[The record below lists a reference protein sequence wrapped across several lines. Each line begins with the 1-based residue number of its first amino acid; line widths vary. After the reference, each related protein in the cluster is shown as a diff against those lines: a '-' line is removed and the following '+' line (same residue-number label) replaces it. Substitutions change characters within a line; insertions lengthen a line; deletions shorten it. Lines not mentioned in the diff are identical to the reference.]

1 MAADY
6 RSEKQSGHQGKRMQK
21 RDSRN
26 DVANKLD
33 RSSHAVVIV
42 GIHAVKHALDAG
54 TGIEEVLIEKGKR
67 HPRINELVHLAKKHA
82 IRFSFVPRETL
93 ARLADGVP
101 HQGVVAKQ
109 AVLGAA
115 PALAF
120 DVWCDG
126 LDMDQMPLVLV
137 LDQVTDPHNL
147 GACMRTAEA
156 AGCVAVI
163 VPRDHAADI
172 ASPVVAKSACGA
184 LARLPLIR
192 VTNLARSLEALQQ
205 KGFWVVGMAGE
216 AATSIYA
223 ANLTGATVV
232 VMGSEGKGM
241 RRLVRESCD
250 QLIHIPMPGT
260 VESLNVSVATG
271 VALFEMNR
279 QRSEAGVAGR

>member
-6 RSEKQSGHQGKRMQK
+6 KSEKHSGHQDKRMQK
-21 RDSRN
+21 RNAED
-26 DVANKLD
+26 KLD
-33 RSSHAVVIV
+33 RSSHAAVIV

-54 TGIEEVLIEKGKR
+54 VGIEEVLIEKGKR

-82 IRFSFVPRETL
+82 IRFSFVPREAL
-93 ARLADGVP
+93 ARLAEGVP

-109 AVLGAA
+109 AVAGAA
-115 PALAF
+115 PSLAF
-120 DVWCDG
+120 DAWCDG
-126 LDMDQMPLVLV
+126 LDMDHAPLVLL

-147 GACMRTAEA
+147 GACIRTAEA

-163 VPRDHAADI
+163 VPKDHAADI
-172 ASPVVAKSACGA
+172 TSPVVAKSACGA

-192 VTNLARSLEALQQ
+192 VTNLARSIEGLQQ
-205 KGFWVVGMAGE
+205 KGFWVVGLAGE
-216 AATSIYA
+216 ADAPIYA

-250 QLIHIPMPGT
+250 QLINIPMPGT

-271 VALFEMNR
+271 VALFEINR
-279 QRSEAGVAGR
+279 QRREASV